1 MYLTH
6 LSLTNFRLF
15 SRLDM
20 DVPRRIL
27 LLVGANAQGKTSI
40 LESVYYLAT
49 FNSFHAASDRQLL
62 NFIASEQDLC
72 VGRIVASFQRDE
84 RLRKLEVRL
93 IQEPSGNGSP
103 KFRKEVLLDGVKA
116 PANQVIGQFNAV
128 LFMPQMTRIIESGP
142 EERRRY
148 LNFAISQTDPLYMQA
163 LSEYNQALTQRNAL
177 LKLLGERSGDL
188 SQLSFWD
195 GLLASRAALL
205 IHARSK
211 ALDEMEALAVR
222 VHERLTR
229 GREVFRIRYLPSY
242 DPLPVPKDQFTL
254 PLQAGLSR
262 SGYSHRQIEEGFLEQ
277 LTKARAEEIA
287 RGITTI
293 GPHRDE
299 FRISVNGID
308 LGDYGSR
315 GQIRTAILSLKMAEV
330 DWIRARTKQWPVLLL
345 DETLAELD
353 FERRQSLVEYLEN
366 ADQVLLTTT
375 DFNLFP
381 ENFAKRCEKWQV
393 SQGMVEKVSA
403 D

>member
-1 MYLTH
+1 M
-6 LSLTNFRLF
+6 
-15 SRLDM
+15 
-20 DVPRRIL
+20 
-27 LLVGANAQGKTSI
+27 
-40 LESVYYLAT
+40 
-49 FNSFHAASDRQLL
+49 
-62 NFIASEQDLC
+62 
-72 VGRIVASFQRDE
+72 
-84 RLRKLEVRL
+84 
-93 IQEPSGNGSP
+93 
-103 KFRKEVLLDGVKA
+103 
-116 PANQVIGQFNAV
+116 
-128 LFMPQMTRIIESGP
+128 
-142 EERRRY
+142 
-148 LNFAISQTDPLYMQA
+148 
-163 LSEYNQALTQRNAL
+163 
-177 LKLLGERSGDL
+177 
-188 SQLSFWD
+188 
-195 GLLASRAALL
+195 

-381 ENFAKRCEKWQV
+381 
-393 SQGMVEKVSA
+393 
-403 D
+403 